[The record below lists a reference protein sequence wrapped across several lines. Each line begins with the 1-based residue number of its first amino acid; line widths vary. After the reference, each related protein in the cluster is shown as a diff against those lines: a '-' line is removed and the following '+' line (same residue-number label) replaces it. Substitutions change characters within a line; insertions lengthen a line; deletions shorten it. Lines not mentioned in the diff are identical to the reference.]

1 MRGSAGPEA
10 KVDSAERN
18 AWTQPTTEQ
27 VADCVYRIPLP
38 MPGDHL
44 KAVNVYALEG
54 ADGVTLID
62 GGWAQP
68 AARAALD
75 AGLAAIGARPSVI
88 KQILVTHAH
97 RDHYTLAVVLRR
109 EFGTPI
115 ALGAGERDS
124 IAALTSDVPTVS
136 YGSQIRLLRAAGADD
151 LARFAEEQAAYV
163 DPKRD
168 GWEVPDQWLDAGV
181 VPAGGS
187 ELTVVPTPGHTS
199 GHIVFAVLPRGLL
212 FSGDHVLPHITPSVG
227 VETVPTPAPIA
238 SFLESLALVRTL
250 PDLRLLPAHGPV
262 TSSSHARVDELVAHH
277 DVRLAE
283 IRRAVIAGGEQPAL
297 SIAMRLG
304 WTRHRREFAELD
316 LFNQILAIGETIA
329 HLTVLGRSGLV
340 IQRSDGD
347 VVLYSTAVPGCNKRS
362 TERRGWPVPEPG
374 GVFHGRL

>member
-1 MRGSAGPEA
+1 MCGSEGSAT
-10 KVDSAERN
+10 KIDSADRN
-18 AWTQPTTEQ
+18 AWTRPAAEQ
-27 VADCVYRIPLP
+27 VADGVYRIPLP

-44 KAVNVYALEG
+44 KAVNLYALEE
-54 ADGVTLID
+54 ADGLTLID

-68 AARAALD
+68 AARGALE
-75 AGLAAIGARPSVI
+75 AGLAAIGACPSVI
-88 KQILVTHAH
+88 KRILVTHAH
-97 RDHYTLAVVLRR
+97 RDHYTLAVILRR

-124 IAALTSDVPTVS
+124 ITALASEVPTVG
-136 YGSQIRLLRAAGADD
+136 YLSQIRLLRAAGADE
-151 LARFAEEQAAYV
+151 LARFAEEQATYV

-187 ELTVVPTPGHTS
+187 KLTVVPTPGHTS
-199 GHIVFAVLPRGLL
+199 GHIVFADLPRGLL

-227 VETVPTPAPIA
+227 IETVPTPAPLA
-238 SFLESLALVRTL
+238 SFLDSLALVRAL

-262 TSSSHARVDELVAHH
+262 AGSSHARVDELVAHH
-277 DVRLAE
+277 DARLAE

-304 WTRHRREFAELD
+304 WTRHRREFGELD

-340 IQRSDGD
+340 TQRSDGD
-347 VVLYSTAVPGCNKRS
+347 VVLYSAATTG
-362 TERRGWPVPEPG
+362 EPS
-374 GVFHGRL
+374 